1 MRARIRR
8 SISFAAIAMVRLL
21 AGPRFAGEAPRGIS
35 RSASH
40 GKGFG
45 PSLPWTPYRLPCM
58 FRRKTWRRPRRAEG
72 HSMFRFFAFA
82 SLVLLPSQLFAQQP
96 TEAQRDAIRAACR
109 ADFMANCSG
118 VQPGGREALECLI
131 RNDAKLSPSCQTA
144 VNAAGPKPDEPAPAA
159 PANSETAPPA
169 TEVERAP
176 PGIGVAPAEA
186 QNEELKAVQQ
196 ACTLNDFVSHCS
208 WIAPNNPEILQ
219 CLKANAA
226 DLSPNCQAAVQSLPA
241 APPAAATA
249 PAEPA
254 REAAPA
260 KKPTEPKAPEPVRA
274 NAPPPTTP
282 AAAPAAPTAQQ
293 KAAIRAACRSD
304 FMSRCSGVQ
313 PGGAEALQCLK
324 RNEAQLSPACRS
336 AVAAIAGGAGAAA
349 APSGAPAATAAPT
362 VAPIGPMPML
372 RPREALAIVQICG
385 VEVRSLCAGVPFG
398 GGRIISCLAAN
409 APSLSPN
416 CYGALSAAAGR

>member
-1 MRARIRR
+1 
-8 SISFAAIAMVRLL
+8 
-21 AGPRFAGEAPRGIS
+21 
-35 RSASH
+35 
-40 GKGFG
+40 
-45 PSLPWTPYRLPCM
+45 M
-58 FRRKTWRRPRRAEG
+58 FRRKTWRRSRRSEG
-72 HSMFRFFAFA
+72 HPMFKSLAFVGLLLA
-82 SLVLLPSQLFAQQP
+82 LLPNQVFAQAP
-96 TEAQRDAIRAACR
+96 TQAERDAIRAACR

-118 VQPGGREALECLI
+118 VQPGGKDAFACLV

-144 VNAAGPKPDEPAPAA
+144 VNAAAPKPAEPAAAPNEPAPAA

-176 PGIGVAPAEA
+176 PGIQVAPAET
-186 QNEELKAVQQ
+186 QNDALKTVQQ
-196 ACTLNDFVSHCS
+196 ACTLNDFVAYCS
-208 WIAPNNPEILQ
+208 WIAPNNPEILL

-241 APPAAATA
+241 APPPAAAT
-249 PAEPA
+249 PTEPA
-254 REAAPA
+254 HHAAPA
-260 KKPTEPKAPEPVRA
+260 KKPTEPKSPEPARA
-274 NAPPPTTP
+274 NAPPPAAP
-282 AAAPAAPTAQQ
+282 AATPAAPTAQQ

-304 FMSRCSGVQ
+304 FMSHCSSVQ
-313 PGGAEALQCLK
+313 PGGAEALQCLE
-324 RNEAQLSPACRS
+324 RNEAQLSAACRS
-336 AVAAIAGGAGAAA
+336 AVAAIGGGGGGAGAAA
-349 APSGAPAATAAPT
+349 APSGAPAATAAPA

-409 APSLSPN
+409 ASSLSPS

>member
-1 MRARIRR
+1 
-8 SISFAAIAMVRLL
+8 
-21 AGPRFAGEAPRGIS
+21 
-35 RSASH
+35 
-40 GKGFG
+40 
-45 PSLPWTPYRLPCM
+45 
-58 FRRKTWRRPRRAEG
+58 
-72 HSMFRFFAFA
+72 MFRFFAFA
-82 SLVLLPSQLFAQQP
+82 GLLLVLSYEQAPAQQP

-109 ADFMANCSG
+109 SDFMANCSG
-118 VQPGGREALECLI
+118 VQPGGKEAFECLL

-144 VNAAGPKPDEPAPAA
+144 VNAAAPKPAEPAAAAAPAPAT
-159 PANSETAPPA
+159 PAQSETTPPA
-169 TEVERAP
+169 AKVERAP
-176 PGIGVAPAEA
+176 PGIQVAPAEA
-186 QNEELKAVQQ
+186 QNEALKTVQQ

-226 DLSPNCQAAVQSLPA
+226 DLSTNCQAAVQSLA
-241 APPAAATA
+241 ASPPAAATA
-249 PAEPA
+249 PAEPT

-260 KKPTEPKAPEPVRA
+260 KKPTEPKAPEPARA
-274 NAPPPTTP
+274 NAPPPAAP

-304 FMSRCSGVQ
+304 FMSHCSGVQ

-324 RNEAQLSPACRS
+324 RNEAQLSATCRS
-336 AVAAIAGGAGAAA
+336 AVAAIGGGAGAAA
-349 APSGAPAATAAPT
+349 APSGAPAAAAAPA
-362 VAPIGPMPML
+362 VAPLGPMPML

-409 APSLSPN
+409 ASSLSPS